1 MLTALKIFQTLLGMV
16 FAFYIFKALA
26 GKMADEDWKMGF
38 VVMMAVFVIAY
49 VRSQISFGG

>member
-1 MLTALKIFQTLLGMV
+1 MLTALKILQTLLGLV
-16 FAFYIFKALA
+16 FSFYIFKALL
-26 GKMADEDWKMGF
+26 GKMTDEDWKMGF

>member
-16 FAFYIFKALA
+16 FAFYIFKALL
-26 GKMADEDWKMGF
+26 GKMTDEDWKMGF

>member
-1 MLTALKIFQTLLGMV
+1 MLTALKIFQTLLGLF
-16 FAFYIFKALA
+16 FAFYIFKAML
-26 GKMADEDWKMGF
+26 GKMTEEDWKMGF

>member
-1 MLTALKIFQTLLGMV
+1 MLTTLKILQTLLGLV
-16 FAFYIFKALA
+16 FAFYIFKGML
-26 GKMADEDWKMGF
+26 GKMTDEDWKMGF